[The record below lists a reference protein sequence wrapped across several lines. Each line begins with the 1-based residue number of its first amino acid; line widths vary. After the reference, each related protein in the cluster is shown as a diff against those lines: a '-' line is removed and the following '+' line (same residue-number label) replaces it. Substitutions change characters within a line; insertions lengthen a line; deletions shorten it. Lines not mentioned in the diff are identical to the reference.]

1 MKKRIPILIGA
12 ACLAQ
17 ILTMQPAQAQSG
29 SVESSIAVSYS
40 DLDLNSEEGA
50 NVMLGR
56 LRQAARRVCD
66 SGFDRD
72 LTRGRAER
80 ECMRNAMR
88 DAVAAANT
96 VAIERQYAQSQAGVT
111 TIAERSSVQLASNGA
126 QARIS
131 YADLNLDAPQGRA
144 ALHRR
149 IESATRA
156 SCGVGRWALRMSRGQ
171 RACVTEARAEAN
183 VLVAQAAA
191 TQLAQT
197 QAVETASIAPS
208 MHASATPVAQ
218 TTLVSAVAPVTPTS
232 AATLTD
238 TSAASGYGVCNARV
252 HATSFTHGST
262 TLSAQARGDLAAAI
276 DAASV
281 CQLESAVIAVDGSNA
296 LAVRRARALRAALVA
311 RGVPA
316 QRVTIEYQEA
326 ANVQGA
332 EVRMNFS
339 GVAIGGA
346 EEAPQP
352 APVA

>member
-17 ILTMQPAQAQSG
+17 ILTMQPAQAQAD
-29 SVESSIAVSYS
+29 SVESSVAVSYS
-40 DLDLNSEEGA
+40 DIDLNSEEGA

-66 SGFDRD
+66 SGLGRG

-80 ECMRNAMR
+80 ECMRHAMR
-88 DAVAAANT
+88 NAVAAANT
-96 VAIERQYAQSQAGVT
+96 VAVERQYAQSQAGVT
-111 TIAERSSVQLASNGA
+111 TIAERSSVQFAANGA

-156 SCGVGRWALRMSRGQ
+156 SCGVGHWALRMSRGQ
-171 RACVTEARAEAN
+171 RECVNDARAEAN

-191 TQLAQT
+191 TQLAQG
-197 QAVETASIAPS
+197 QAVETAAIEPATHTNAAPL
-208 MHASATPVAQ
+208 AQ
-218 TTLVSAVAPVTPTS
+218 TTLVSAVAPATPTS
-232 AATLTD
+232 AATMAD
-238 TSAASGYGVCNARV
+238 ASAISGYGVCNARV
-252 HATSFTHGST
+252 HTANFTRGSSA
-262 TLSAQARGDLAAAI
+262 LSSLTRGDLAAAV

-281 CQLESAVIAVDGSNA
+281 CQLESAVIAVDGANA
-296 LAVRRARALRAALVA
+296 LAVRRASALRAALVA

-316 QRVTIEYQEA
+316 QRVTIEYQDA

-339 GVAIGGA
+339 GVALGGA
-346 EEAPQP
+346 VEAPQP
-352 APVA
+352 TPVA